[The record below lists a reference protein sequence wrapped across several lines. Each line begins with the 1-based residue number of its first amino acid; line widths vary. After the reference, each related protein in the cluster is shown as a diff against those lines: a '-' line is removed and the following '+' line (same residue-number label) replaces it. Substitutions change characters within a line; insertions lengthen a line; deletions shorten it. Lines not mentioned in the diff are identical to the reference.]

1 MGIQNFVVLDRPE
14 LAGELEKAQESAS
27 ASRRG
32 SKDEDDMDDMGDG
45 LEDDGQGDDDNPDAD
60 GEGGEGGEPQ
70 EVIKAI
76 PTFIVAGTLQGGVF
90 RANLATCN
98 ITVETGD
105 LVCVMEWYKVAHD
118 GPVSTVTRWE
128 WQQAALTSVN

>member
-1 MGIQNFVVLDRPE
+1 MED
-14 LAGELEKAQESAS
+14 
-27 ASRRG
+27 SR
-32 SKDEDDMDDMGDG
+32 DG
-45 LEDDGQGDDDNPDAD
+45 LEDDGLGGAGYGEDDPEA
-60 GEGGEGGEPQ
+60 EGGGGEGEPQ

-118 GPVSTVTRWE
+118 GPVSTVTR
-128 WQQAALTSVN
+128 

>member
-1 MGIQNFVVLDRPE
+1 MAILE
-14 LAGELEKAQESAS
+14 MEKAQDSAS

-32 SKDEDDMDDMGDG
+32 SKDEDDMDDIVDG
-45 LEDDGQGDDDNPDAD
+45 LEDDGQGGDDGEPGAE

-76 PTFIVAGTLQGGVF
+76 PTFIVGGTLQGGVF

-118 GPVSTVTRWE
+118 GPVSTVTR
-128 WQQAALTSVN
+128 